1 MPVQSIL
8 DGYLWGQQG
17 QAAGIAPKR
26 TEIRRANL
34 VGNLCKPTFIF
45 IYVLTV
51 RFAELQ
57 LDIWLGLGTLL
68 LVTSIWSNAVN
79 VND

>member
-1 MPVQSIL
+1 M
-8 DGYLWGQQG
+8 
-17 QAAGIAPKR
+17 
-26 TEIRRANL
+26 
-34 VGNLCKPTFIF
+34 
-45 IYVLTV
+45 YVLTV

-57 LDIWLGLGTLL
+57 LDVWLGLGTLL